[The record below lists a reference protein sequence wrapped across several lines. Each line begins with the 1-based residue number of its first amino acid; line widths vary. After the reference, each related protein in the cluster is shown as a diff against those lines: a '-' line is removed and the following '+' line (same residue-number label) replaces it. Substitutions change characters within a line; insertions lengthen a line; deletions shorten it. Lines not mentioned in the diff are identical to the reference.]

1 MDMIF
6 KAEWGVFQL
15 MYWAHDLQGAN
26 GRIQI
31 LNVLWFAT
39 WVFFFS
45 SLQVDWP
52 IIHAD
57 TNNSMQYYMKTQNT
71 P

>member
-1 MDMIF
+1 MDMIY

-15 MYWAHDLQGAN
+15 MYWAHDLQVTN

-31 LNVLWFAT
+31 LIVLWFAT
-39 WVFFFS
+39 WVFFFF
-45 SLQVDWP
+45 LQVDWP
-52 IIHAD
+52 V